1 MGSKH
6 LLITF
11 RNLRSPC
18 SVSTAATL
26 PRAWRSSATCR
37 TGLVHCQALVCPT
50 WCRLWSLLLSEDA
63 ACAEVGLSGGT
74 EPLLR
79 CRATIFSSW
88 RATRPSQ
95 RATWRWC
102 SSSLLRTSAGCACL
116 AATAATCCKD
126 APQCQKA
133 CYARF

>member
-11 RNLRSPC
+11 RSSDLLARSALQQPC
-18 SVSTAATL
+18 QELGAL
-26 PRAWRSSATCR
+26 SATCR